1 MAKLIFCFDGTCN
14 DVEDAAQRETPSS
27 GTEDNNITNVLKLH
41 LLLGGD
47 LRDGQRHFDDQLSL
61 YYPGVGT
68 YGRKIKRIF
77 NAALAL
83 TDVGRII
90 KNAQQDLREYHH
102 PGDQVFV
109 FGFSRGAAIAR
120 RFCSVISE
128 KDEFSAVRVAL
139 LGVFDT
145 VASFGMPDLSA
156 ERRPHSDVL
165 FEDCTI
171 APNIGQAVHLVS
183 INDRRKAFQPTLM
196 NDEPQVTEVWF
207 AGAHSD
213 VGGGYRRDGLSDI
226 CLRFLLDEIDR
237 RDLGLKKLAPNQIL
251 FEELTDGEDKA
262 DIQLDDVLIEP
273 NAFGVNHEQKR
284 MWPVSMF
291 TLYDRHVTRIK
302 DDRITADPRPVVH
315 YSVAERIYG
324 DSDYR
329 PQGLRRAHSILNIDG
344 TLSNFD
350 NLGHHLEV
358 GMRALIPL
366 EIGVPRTVPVF
377 AHHRYNRTGLL
388 LEQGKRY
395 RFTVSAERTW
405 RDASIACN
413 GDGWD
418 RDHPDIRWFKDVG
431 VAMMEPFRRFPTA
444 DWFALIGAVGDN
456 DDELFNIGQAGTQYT
471 PATSGEFCPFAND
484 LKRMY
489 GNNDGFLYVTVE
501 RLD

>member
-1 MAKLIFCFDGTCN
+1 MANLIFCFDGTCN
-14 DVEDAAQRETPSS
+14 DVEDAAQGETPSG
-27 GTEDNNITNVLKLH
+27 GTEDTNMTNVLKLH

-47 LRDGQRHFDDQLSL
+47 LQDGQHHFDDQLSL

-68 YGRKIKRIF
+68 YGRKLKRIF

-90 KNAQQDLREYHH
+90 TGAKEDLRQHYQQ
-102 PGDQVFV
+102 GDNVFV

-120 RFCSVISE
+120 RFCSVISQ
-128 KDEFSAVRVAL
+128 DAEFSKVRIAL

-145 VASFGMPDLSA
+145 VASFGMPDLSE
-156 ERRPHSDVL
+156 ERRPNSDVL
-165 FEDCTI
+165 FEDCTL
-171 APNIGQAVHLVS
+171 ASNIDQAVHLVS

-196 NDEPQVTEVWF
+196 NDESKVTEVWF

-226 CLRFLLDEIDR
+226 TLQFLLDEIEC
-237 RDLGLKKLAPNQIL
+237 RDLGLKKLAANQIR
-251 FEELTDGEDKA
+251 FDTLTDGGDKA

-273 NAFGVNHEQKR
+273 NAFGVNHEQTR
-284 MWPVSMF
+284 LWPISMF

-302 DDRITADPRPVVH
+302 NDRVVADPRPVVH
-315 YSVAERIYG
+315 YTVAERIYG

-329 PQGLRRAHSILNIDG
+329 PVGLRRPHTILNVDG
-344 TLSNFD
+344 SLSDFD
-350 NLGHHLEV
+350 NLAHHLEV
-358 GMRALIPL
+358 GMRPL
-366 EIGVPRTVPVF
+366 TPLRVGAPYTVPVF
-377 AHHRYNRTGLL
+377 AHQLYNRTGLM
-388 LEQGKRY
+388 LEKGKRY
-395 RFTVSAERTW
+395 QFTVSAERTW
-405 RDASIACN
+405 RDASIECD

-431 VAMMEPFRRFPTA
+431 VAIMEPFRRFA
-444 DWFALIGAVGDN
+444 EAQWFALIGAVGDK
-456 DDELFNIGQAGTQYT
+456 DDELFVIGQAGTQYT
-471 PATSGEFCPFAND
+471 PETSGEFCPFAND